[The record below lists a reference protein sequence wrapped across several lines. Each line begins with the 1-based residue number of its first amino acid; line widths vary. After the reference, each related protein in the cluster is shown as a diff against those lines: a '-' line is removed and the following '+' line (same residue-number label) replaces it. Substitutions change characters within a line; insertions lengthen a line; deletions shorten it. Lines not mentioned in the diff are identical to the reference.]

1 MRYGIRPLVLQ
12 SAILSICF
20 GFSVVLFWLAVGEVD
35 EDICRLRTD
44 GGGLYVLDDYGPDVR
59 CDLRI
64 DAVLFGT
71 AYYAVILFPLS
82 LFLVFLVRAVSR
94 SVRPVID
101 RWRLKADR

>member
-1 MRYGIRPLVLQ
+1 M
-12 SAILSICF
+12 
-20 GFSVVLFWLAVGEVD
+20 
-35 EDICRLRTD
+35 
-44 GGGLYVLDDYGPDVR
+44 R

-94 SVRPVID
+94 SVKPLLD
-101 RWRLKADR
+101 RWRLKADQ

>member
-1 MRYGIRPLVLQ
+1 MRYEIKRSILQ
-12 SAILSICF
+12 SMALSACL

-44 GGGLYVLDDYGPDVR
+44 GGGLYVLDDYGSNVR

-82 LFLVFLVRAVSR
+82 LFLVFLGRAVSR
-94 SVRPVID
+94 SVRPLLD
-101 RWRLKADR
+101 RWRLKTDR